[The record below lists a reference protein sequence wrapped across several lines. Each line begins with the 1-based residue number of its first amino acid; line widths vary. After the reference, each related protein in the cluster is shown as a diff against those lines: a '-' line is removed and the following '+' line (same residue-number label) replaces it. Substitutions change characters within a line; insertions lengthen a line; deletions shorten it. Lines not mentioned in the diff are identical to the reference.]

1 MALQV
6 WLPLNDSVQNKGL
19 NNATVTVNG
28 TTAYAN
34 GKRGRCLSC
43 NGSSYWLIS
52 PLTIGTTASISFWAQ
67 TTDTNA
73 MFYVLGATS
82 YAHLNFWRANSK
94 YYLNKGDSYQNPFQ
108 NNGADVAWH
117 NDGNWHHYVT
127 VFDGSMCSLYVD
139 GAYYGAAKTYAAPT
153 CNGTNVRLAGGFS
166 NGHSY
171 DTNGLI
177 SDFRV
182 YDNVLT
188 NEDIK
193 ELYWGKI
200 LEFTPQ
206 WIDKDRIM
214 DASGFNF
221 PLTPHNLTISGN
233 EAKFNGSS
241 TYVEFN
247 GLHLSGGSVSIW
259 ANLPAKPNAQK
270 IYYCDPTSK
279 MVVGYL
285 AGGTILTAAN
295 GANKASYQST
305 GITWKQWHHIVAV
318 WNSSYVPTALYVN
331 GVQAATGTSSNWTNS
346 GAIAGIGRR
355 IGSGNADYLSG
366 SVNEVKVFSSQ
377 LTAAD
382 VQKLYAMGPNK
393 NDWTE
398 EKPDIWRNMYL
409 DYSGCTWLKVLHHNA
424 PATNL
429 FTTANRKNNDDENL
443 FSRLGL
449 FDDTAM
455 FKMTNGKYQFM
466 VREKLE
472 STSTENIGI
481 WTQTSSPTASAIA
494 GYAQIYSSTGSWPR
508 SFGLTHQSANAVF
521 DESGSGW
528 WCACGCSTAYQGG
541 IPGFWGNVKTGYID
555 LYIRVDDTQFFNN
568 MG

>member
-6 WLPLNDSVQNKGL
+6 WLPLNENFNNRGLDNSVSVTATNVTITSGGKTGHCAQVTSSKKIAIGAKSYMSPNGS
-19 NNATVTVNG
+19 NEMSISMWVNATTFNYLIAFGSFELRMTASLAQFRTGNGTAAYTVNAQYNSTFSTNTWYHLCG
-28 TTAYAN
+28 TWSSKSGRVRLYVN
-34 GKRGRCLSC
+34 GEMVAENNNVPSQ
-43 NGSSYWLIS
+43 Y
-52 PLTIGTTASISFWAQ
+52 
-67 TTDTNA
+67 
-73 MFYVLGATS
+73 
-82 YAHLNFWRANSK
+82 
-94 YYLNKGDSYQNPFQ
+94 
-108 NNGADVAWH
+108 NNG
-117 NDGNWHHYVT
+117 
-127 VFDGSMCSLYVD
+127 GSVMNLV
-139 GAYYGAAKTYAAPT
+139 YGGDWT
-153 CNGTNVRLAGGFS
+153 
-166 NGHSY
+166 
-171 DTNGLI
+171 I
-177 SDFRV
+177 SDFRI
-182 YDNVLT
+182 YDNELT
-188 NEDIK
+188 PKDAK
-193 ELYWGKI
+193 EVYWGKI
-200 LEFTPQ
+200 LEITPQ
-206 WIDKDRIM
+206 WVDKDRIM
-214 DASGFNF
+214 DASGFQF
-221 PLTPHNLTISGN
+221 PLTPHNITTSGN
-233 EAKFNGSS
+233 LAQFNGSS
-241 TYVEFN
+241 SYIGFN
-247 GLHLSGGSVSIW
+247 SPNISGGTVSMWVNI
-259 ANLPAKPNAQK
+259 PAKPNAQRFL
-270 IYYCDPTSK
+270 YYDPVSK
-279 MVVGYL
+279 MLIAFSTDGNIHL
-285 AGGTILTAAN
+285 GGD
-295 GANKASYQST
+295 ASTQPRYSTT
-305 GITWKQWHHIVAV
+305 GITWKQLTHIVGV
-318 WNSSYVPTALYVN
+318 WNASRKPSAIYIN
-331 GVQAATGTSSNWTNS
+331 GANPSTGKTTYWST
-346 GAIAGIGRR
+346 GGTDCAIGRR
-355 IGSGNADYLSG
+355 LNASTADYLSG

-382 VQKLYAMGPNK
+382 VQELYAMGPNK

-409 DYSGCTWLKVLHHNA
+409 EYSGCTWLKVLHHNA

-449 FDDTAM
+449 FDDTTM

-481 WTQTSSPTASAIA
+481 WTQTSSPTASTIA

>member
-19 NNATVTVNG
+19 DNSVSITATNVTITSGGKTGHFAQVTSSKKIAIGAKSYMSPNGSNEMSISMWVNATTFNYLIAFGSFELRMTASLAQFRTGNGTAAYTVNARYNSTFSTNTWYHLCG
-28 TTAYAN
+28 TWSSKN
-34 GKRGRCLSC
+34 GRIRLYV
-43 NGSSYWLIS
+43 NGEMVAENNNVPSQY
-52 PLTIGTTASISFWAQ
+52 
-67 TTDTNA
+67 
-73 MFYVLGATS
+73 
-82 YAHLNFWRANSK
+82 
-94 YYLNKGDSYQNPFQ
+94 
-108 NNGADVAWH
+108 NNG
-117 NDGNWHHYVT
+117 
-127 VFDGSMCSLYVD
+127 GSVMNLV
-139 GAYYGAAKTYAAPT
+139 YGGDWT
-153 CNGTNVRLAGGFS
+153 
-166 NGHSY
+166 
-171 DTNGLI
+171 I
-177 SDFRV
+177 SDFRI
-182 YDNVLT
+182 YDDELT
-188 NEDIK
+188 PKDTK
-193 ELYWGKI
+193 EVYWGKI